1 MSPAFYSA
9 VTGYGIV
16 PIANIVNISLGC
28 ETGARR
34 HADWTIRTRPIET
47 CPALRQC
54 IEVRGFHQRMFG
66 TAEHLRVMLVRHN
79 HEQIF
84 SAIAATYLLF
94 FPTY

>member
-1 MSPAFYSA
+1 MSLAFYSA
-9 VTGYGIV
+9 VIGYGIA
-16 PIANIVNISLGC
+16 PIANNKLSPGC

-34 HADWTIRTRPIET
+34 HADWIIRTRPIET

-54 IEVRGFHQRMFG
+54 IEVRGFSQWMFG

-84 SAIAATYLLF
+84 SAIAATY
-94 FPTY
+94 

>member
-1 MSPAFYSA
+1 MS
-9 VTGYGIV
+9 
-16 PIANIVNISLGC
+16 
-28 ETGARR
+28 
-34 HADWTIRTRPIET
+34 
-47 CPALRQC
+47 
-54 IEVRGFHQRMFG
+54 G